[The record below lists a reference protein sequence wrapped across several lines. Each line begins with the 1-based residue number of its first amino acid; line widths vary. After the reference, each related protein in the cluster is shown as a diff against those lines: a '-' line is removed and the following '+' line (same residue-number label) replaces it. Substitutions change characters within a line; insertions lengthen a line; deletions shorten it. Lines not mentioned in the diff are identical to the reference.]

1 VELAFREEQERLRE
15 GVRGFLAA
23 ESPRVTWRAMLDDPR
38 GFRDE
43 GWARLAE
50 AGWTGLL
57 VPEDRGGLGLG
68 MLDLAVV
75 MEEMGRVPFPGP
87 FFSSAVQAT
96 RAACALG
103 LGEALGELAAGRAR
117 GAVAL
122 DEAGHGDVVDRVRTR
137 ASRRSGRWRLT
148 GSKPFVAD
156 GHSADWVLV
165 AARTQAGLGTFW
177 LPRPPARF
185 APSLDLTRKLARLD
199 LDDVPAEPV
208 GPPGDHTALWRRL
221 ADDAAVA
228 LCAEL
233 IGSMERAHALAVEYA
248 ATRVQ
253 FGRPL
258 AGFQVIRHKL
268 VDMLQRLELARA
280 GTHWAAWTSDT
291 EDPRRAEAAAMAKAF
306 VPEAATFVA
315 SECIQIHGGVGFTW
329 DADPHVHYRKAKQ
342 TDLLLGQASVHRA
355 RVADL
360 VLRRA

>member
-1 VELAFREEQERLRE
+1 VELAFREEQEQLRE

-23 ESPRVTWRAMLDDPR
+23 ECPRAYWRAMLDDPR

-43 GWARLAE
+43 VWSRLVE
-50 AGWTGLL
+50 TGWTGLL
-57 VPEDRGGLGLG
+57 VPEGRGGLGLG
-68 MLDLAVV
+68 LVDLTLV

-87 FFSSAVQAT
+87 FFSSAVWAT
-96 RAACALG
+96 RAASALG
-103 LGEALGELAAGRAR
+103 LGELLGELAAGRAR
-117 GAVAL
+117 GSVAL

-137 ASRRSGRWRLT
+137 ASRRSGRWRLS
-148 GSKPFVAD
+148 GSKPFVPD
-156 GHSADWVLV
+156 GHSADWIVV
-165 AARTQAGLGTFW
+165 AARTQAGLGSFL
-177 LPRPPARF
+177 LPRPEASF
-185 APSLDLTRKLARLD
+185 APSLDLTRKLARLEF
-199 LDDVPAEPV
+199 DDVAAEPV

-233 IGSMERAHALAVEYA
+233 VGSMEQAHALAIEYA
-248 ATRVQ
+248 RTRVQ

-280 GTHWAAWTSDT
+280 GTHWAAWASDA

-306 VPEAATFVA
+306 VPEAATFVSA
-315 SECIQIHGGVGFTW
+315 ECIQIHGGVGFTW

-342 TDLLLGQASVHRA
+342 TDLLLGQAGIHRA
-355 RVADL
+355 RVAEL
-360 VLRRA
+360 VLQRA